1 MGLIQRQ
8 DDQQTEVQ
16 KRVAAELQARLR
28 MQTPPTDLNDIE
40 PDMLKNQH
48 QTRLAGMI
56 IAILI
61 AVLVIVLIVVAVTI
75 S

>member
-16 KRVAAELQARLR
+16 KRVAAELQERLR
-28 MQTPPTDLNDIE
+28 LQTPPTDLNDVE

-48 QTRLAGMI
+48 QTRPAGMI
-56 IAILI
+56 IIG
-61 AVLVIVLIVVAVTI
+61 LVIILVVVIIIAAIRI